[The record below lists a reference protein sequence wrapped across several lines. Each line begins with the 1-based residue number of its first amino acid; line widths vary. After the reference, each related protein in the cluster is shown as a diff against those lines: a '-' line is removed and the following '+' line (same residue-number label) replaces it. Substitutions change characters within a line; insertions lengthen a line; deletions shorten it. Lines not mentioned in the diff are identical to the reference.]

1 MSMLN
6 VKTSGIGSLNR
17 NIEDPFIEGASFKD
31 KVNIKSN
38 LAQSSSN
45 LLSDVKMQKLNSARQ
60 KNVRTNT

>member
-1 MSMLN
+1 MMN
-6 VKTSGIGSLNR
+6 VKTSGIGSLNP
-17 NIEDPFIEGASFKD
+17 NIEDPFIEGTSFKD
-31 KVNIKSN
+31 KVNIKSS

>member
-38 LAQSSSN
+38 LAQSS
-45 LLSDVKMQKLNSARQ
+45 
-60 KNVRTNT
+60 